1 MTIVSRITVPAIAAG
16 LLLSGCGGSS
26 GTTAAQSSTA
36 AATSAAAAPS
46 EAATTA
52 ASPSAAGANLGAA
65 KPRGSKLVVDK
76 ANGYQIALPSGYIRI
91 TSKSQLAQVAKS
103 GASAAARAGVTQQLL
118 NKSLKMIAIKP
129 NATDS
134 INVVVT
140 SAGGMTADQLPLA
153 EPELKKQVAKLGAK
167 SVAFKEMTLGG
178 DPALRAIYTLNLQGR
193 HVLTVQY
200 ITVHEDQAYTLTF
213 SQPSRLSPKIEKQTA
228 GSWRFL

>member
-16 LLLSGCGGSS
+16 LLLSGCGGSD
-26 GTTAAQSSTA
+26 GTTAAQPSTT
-36 AATSAAAAPS
+36 AATSAASTPS
-46 EAATTA
+46 ESVTTEAT
-52 ASPSAAGANLGAA
+52 PSAAAGLGPA

-76 ANGYQIALPSGYIRI
+76 ANGYQLALPSGYIRI
-91 TSKSQLAQVAKS
+91 TSKSQLAKVAKS

-118 NKSLKMIAIKP
+118 NKSLKMIAISS

-140 SAGGMTADQLPLA
+140 SAGGLTAEQLPLA

-167 SVAFKEMTLGG
+167 SVAFKELTLGG
-178 DPALRAIYTLNLQGR
+178 DPALRAIYTLNVQNR
-193 HVLTVQY
+193 KVLTVQY
-200 ITVHEDQAYTLTF
+200 ITVHDEKAYTLTF
-213 SQPSRLSPKIEKQTA
+213 SQPARLSAKTEKQTA